1 MRLNCFRAALVYTS
15 PMARRA
21 LASFVLLGTLT
32 AACGSS
38 AIKNP
43 GSTRESGQS
52 NLIEKSFAGKNRCN
66 PQDHTRPFVIE
77 WDGTDIS
84 SFESRATT
92 DVVFV
97 RYEGCNLQVL
107 DGCTNDSIRGSL
119 GSYGAV
125 DWTSGAVEKVDILN
139 EDELYAKL
147 PLTPR
152 YVPIDPS
159 EYGSPDPADFAD
171 PSSGISGLLLELDGA
186 KKDGEKRV
194 DGEVLTT
201 YTGTLPGSL
210 VDPIIPSADK
220 AGTYQTAVGIDEH
233 GRIATLRVTGSFFA
247 HDGDVTYDLAF
258 DDYDKSVTISA
269 P

>member
-1 MRLNCFRAALVYTS
+1 MIRRTTALTGVVLALLLPLSACGGSDTPTKGKS
-15 PMARRA
+15 PQEVLA
-21 LASFVLLGTLT
+21 LAKKKFDAAKSVHLKLSTDDTPTKGDAVLGANGTLT
-32 AACGSS
+32 HQPA
-38 AIKNP
+38 
-43 GSTRESGQS
+43 
-52 NLIEKSFAGKNRCN
+52 FDGKVTVVLGGFNAEV
-66 PQDHTRPFVIE
+66 PVISVG
-77 WDGTDIS
+77 D
-84 SFESRATT
+84 
-92 DVVFV
+92 
-97 RYEGCNLQVL
+97 
-107 DGCTNDSIRGSL
+107 
-119 GSYGAV
+119 
-125 DWTSGAVEKVDILN
+125 KV
-139 EDELYAKL
+139 YAKL
-147 PLTPR
+147 PLTPK

-194 DGEVLTT
+194 GDEVLTT

-220 AGTYQTAVGIDEH
+220 AGTYRTAVGIDED

-258 DDYDKSVTISA
+258 DDYDKSATISA